1 MLAQRFWN
9 KVEKTDSC
17 WLWTAAL
24 THDGYGRFVVPLK
37 NGAWQ
42 TRLSHRVVYESLVGP
57 IGGKLVLHRCD
68 VRNCVNPDHLFL
80 GTNKDNTTDMIAKGR
95 GVFTGARGEAAG
107 NAKLTEPQIREI
119 RARWD
124 AGERAKKL
132 KKSFPMVRDEYFWQ
146 IGNRRRWAHVL
157 D

>member
-9 KVEKTDSC
+9 KVKKTETC

-24 THDGYGRFVVPLK
+24 THDGYGRFVVPLA

-42 TRLSHRVVYESLVGP
+42 TRLAHRVAYAALVGH
-57 IGGKLVLHRCD
+57 IGDKLVLHRCD
-68 VRNCVNPDHLFL
+68 VRNCINPAHLFL

-95 GVFTGARGEAAG
+95 AVFTGPRGEAAG
-107 NAKLTEPQIREI
+107 NSKLTESDVREI

-124 AGERAKKL
+124 AGERAKAL
-132 KKSFPMVRDEYFWQ
+132 KKRFPMIAENHFWK
-146 IGNRRRWAHVL
+146 IGNRHRWAHVL